1 MNISLKSSRLP
12 GWHRHTAAT
21 RVQKVSDW
29 LGADKDTELE
39 SLSSGGLSIQAAERL
54 VEDVVGIYGLPF
66 SVAPNFIVNGRELL
80 VPMVIE
86 EPSVVAAAANAA
98 RIVRL
103 GGGFHVSASEPVM
116 ICQVQLFANDLE
128 KAKKQVEE
136 NESEL
141 LSVAA
146 TSDETL
152 LQLGGG
158 PLGLKVRTIYDEQG
172 QGEFLVLHLH
182 VCVVDA
188 MGANSVNSMG
198 DALVPHL
205 EKITSGKV
213 GLRILTNLADQRK
226 VTAKVSLP
234 ISSLA
239 MRDYTAEEVSR
250 GIVSASRFAQLDPYR
265 ATTHNKGIMNGV
277 DAVLLATG
285 NDWRAVEAGAHAFAA
300 QDGTYRPLCTW
311 EHDQPDK
318 LCGQLTMP
326 MAVGVVGGATQVHPS
341 ARLALSIMGVKK
353 ANELACIVAAVG
365 MANNLAALRALATEG
380 IQKGHMRLHERSRD
394 LISDSNDT
402 AKRKG

>member
-12 GWHRHTAAT
+12 GWHRHSAAI
-21 RVQKVSDW
+21 RGRKVSDW
-29 LGADKDTELE
+29 LGAGKGTQLD
-39 SLSSGGLSIQAAERL
+39 SLWAGGLSIRAAERL
-54 VEDVVGIYGLPF
+54 VENVVGIFGLPF

-98 RIVRL
+98 RIARF
-103 GGGFHVSASEPVM
+103 GGGFQVSASEPVM

-128 KAKKQVEE
+128 KARIQVEE
-136 NESEL
+136 NEAEL

-146 TSDETL
+146 ASDKTL
-152 LQLGGG
+152 LRFGGG
-158 PLGLKVRTIYDEQG
+158 PLSLEVRTITNDQG
-172 QGEFLVLHLH
+172 QAEFLVLHLH

-198 DALVPHL
+198 EALVPHL
-205 EKITSGKV
+205 EKITAGKV
-213 GLRILTNLADQRK
+213 GLRILTNLADQRL
-226 VTAKVSLP
+226 VTARVSLP
-234 ISSLA
+234 VSSLA
-239 MRDYTAEEVSR
+239 MRDYVAEEVSA
-250 GIVSASRFAQLDPYR
+250 GIVSASRFAELDPYR

-300 QDGTYRPLCTW
+300 QAGTYRPLCTW
-311 EHDQPDK
+311 ELDRQD
-318 LCGQLTMP
+318 LLRGQLRMP
-326 MAVGVVGGATQVHPS
+326 MAVGIVGGATQVHPS
-341 ARLALSIMGVKK
+341 ARLALDIMGVKK
-353 ANELACIVAAVG
+353 ANELACIAAAVG

-394 LISDSNDT
+394 LIADSKKID
-402 AKRKG
+402 